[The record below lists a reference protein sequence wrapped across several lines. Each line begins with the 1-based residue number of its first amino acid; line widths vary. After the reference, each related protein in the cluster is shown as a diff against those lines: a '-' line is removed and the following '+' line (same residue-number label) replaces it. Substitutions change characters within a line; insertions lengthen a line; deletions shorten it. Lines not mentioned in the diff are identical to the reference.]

1 VAGDPEERVSEGGEG
16 AVFDGLAVGVIVLGP
31 DGEVLRRNARVETVV
46 APTALADPS
55 RLLRRITGLAQRCG
69 DGEAAPTEN
78 FEATGPGGDAGVRA
92 TAMPL
97 PEGGTVITLER
108 LSSSAAVQERVQQ
121 FVAQITHDLR
131 TPLTSILGASDLL
144 LSGRVGAP
152 DDRHARLLKI
162 VSDGTQRLA
171 AQLSDLAKQFVDPE
185 DPS

>member
-1 VAGDPEERVSEGGEG
+1 MSHEGEDT
-16 AVFDGLAVGVIVLGP
+16 VFDALAVGVIVLDAG
-31 DGEVLRRNARVETVV
+31 GEVVRRNARVETVV

-55 RLLRRITGLAQRCG
+55 RLLRRVAALAQHG
-69 DGEAAPTEN
+69 SDGHGARTEN
-78 FEATGPGGDAGVRA
+78 FEAIAPGAEAGVRA

-97 PEGGTVITLER
+97 PGGGTVITLER

-152 DDRHARLLKI
+152 DDRHVRLLRI
-162 VSDGTQRLA
+162 VSEGTQRLA
-171 AQLSDLAKQFVDPE
+171 AQLGDLAKQFVEPE
-185 DPS
+185 EPS

>member
-1 VAGDPEERVSEGGEG
+1 MSHPWED
-16 AVFDGLAVGVIVLGP
+16 AVFEGLAVGVIILGA
-31 DGEVLRRNARVETVV
+31 DGEVLRRNTRVDAVV

-55 RLLRRITGLAQRCG
+55 RLLRRVTSLAQRCG

-78 FEATGPGGDAGVRA
+78 FEAIAPGAQGGVRA
-92 TAMPL
+92 TATPL
-97 PEGGTVITLER
+97 AGGGTVVTLER
-108 LSSSAAVQERVQQ
+108 LPSSADVQERVQQ

-152 DDRHARLLKI
+152 DERHLRLLKI

-171 AQLSDLAKQFVDPE
+171 AQLGDLAKQFVDPE
-185 DPS
+185 GPS